1 MWQDLDLTFQKKAVF
16 YNGINASV
24 NKGRAM
30 MSPIWASVRPW
41 TQSLLTSF
49 SPDLKDIDFMSRL
62 MDEELVARLY
72 VECGVVNGSVSG

>member
-1 MWQDLDLTFQKKAVF
+1 
-16 YNGINASV
+16 
-24 NKGRAM
+24 